1 MSGLAKAIWA
11 AVGVLSAAPA
21 FAADL
26 APPPAPAPMPMP
38 ALSDWH
44 YEASLDGFAPSLNVG
59 MGIRNLP
66 VLPVSA
72 NIFQLLPLLE
82 GYVPASFA
90 AYNDNFIVG
99 LSLFWVRLG
108 VVKGGDGV
116 FGVNAGLTLNETSA
130 TAYGGV
136 RIPTANP
143 DWRVYATLGA
153 RYFNVNGSLE
163 LQSNFGGGYSRFAS
177 QGRSWAAP
185 IAGVTARHKI
195 DDKWFIDFLA
205 NAGGWS
211 GSATAQA
218 FGAVGYKW
226 NQSLSTSLGYRVF
239 YEYYQGAAN
248 RGNGTFRFQEYLY
261 GPQFTTTYTF

>member
-1 MSGLAKAIWA
+1 MRKYWGVLFL
-11 AVGVLSAAPA
+11 AVGLCAAPA

-26 APPPAPAPMPMP
+26 APPPAPAPIPEP
-38 ALSDWH
+38 ILPSTWQF
-44 YEASLDGFAPSLNVG
+44 EASLDGWAPSLNAS
-59 MGIRNLP
+59 MGIRTLP
-66 VLPVSA
+66 ALPVSA

-108 VVKGGDGV
+108 VVKGGPGP
-116 FGVNAGLTLNETSA
+116 FGVNAGITLNETSA

-163 LQSNFGGGYSRFAS
+163 LQAPFAGYSRLAS
-177 QGRSWAAP
+177 QGRSWADP
-185 IAGVTARHKI
+185 IAGVTARHRI
-195 DDKWFIDFLA
+195 DDKWFIDFVA

-226 NQSLSTSLGYRVF
+226 NPSLTTSAGYRVF

-248 RGNGTFRFQEYLY
+248 SGNGTFRFSETLY
-261 GPQFTTTYTF
+261 GPQFTTTYVF